1 MSNLTLNPEVATIIT
16 AAVSAVQSATR
27 KMASSIDA
35 LVAADMR
42 STDFIS
48 PKSDGSTSSPEQF
61 DGINTAIVAGFPKA
75 AQALLARRNDFKRG
89 LEKREGM
96 DDTRA
101 ARQPKAAID
110 KLVDALTNVEK
121 IVQANEWEFD
131 VVDFMNCIVDA
142 KIQAGIPHGIK
153 TK

>member
-1 MSNLTLNPEVATIIT
+1 MSNITLNPEVATIIT

-61 DGINTAIVAGFPKA
+61 DGINTAIMACKNEIELADAITSLSHDIDQLLTKA
-75 AQALLARRNDFKRG
+75 VCG
-89 LEKREGM
+89 
-96 DDTRA
+96 
-101 ARQPKAAID
+101 
-110 KLVDALTNVEK
+110 
-121 IVQANEWEFD
+121 
-131 VVDFMNCIVDA
+131 
-142 KIQAGIPHGIK
+142 
-153 TK
+153 